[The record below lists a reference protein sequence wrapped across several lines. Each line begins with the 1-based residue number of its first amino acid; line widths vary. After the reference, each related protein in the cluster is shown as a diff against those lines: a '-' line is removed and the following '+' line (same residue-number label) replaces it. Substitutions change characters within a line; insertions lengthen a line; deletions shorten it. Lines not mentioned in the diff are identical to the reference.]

1 MNIENI
7 IYSEE
12 MGAACLTI
20 AMFPYISEQIAKE
33 RGLSDLGDIAVV
45 LYLDLLDR
53 FSRSAS
59 AIFAKRRVAAR
70 RFVLYIPDK
79 CCHRYT

>member
-7 IYSEE
+7 IYSAE

-20 AMFPYISEQIAKE
+20 AMLPYISNQIAKE

-53 FSRSAS
+53 FSRFTSNPE
-59 AIFAKRRVAAR
+59 K
-70 RFVLYIPDK
+70 
-79 CCHRYT
+79 